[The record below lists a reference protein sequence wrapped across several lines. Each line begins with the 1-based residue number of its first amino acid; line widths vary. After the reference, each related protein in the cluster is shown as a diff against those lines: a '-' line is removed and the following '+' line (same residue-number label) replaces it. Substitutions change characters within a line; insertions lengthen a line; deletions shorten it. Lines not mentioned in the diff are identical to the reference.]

1 MQRGR
6 DASLELAYA
15 ASDAYEHEDAN
26 LAVIDE
32 VLDHLFARADVAELD
47 AVALR
52 RDLRFVLAT
61 NRTAP
66 GCMRMM
72 AQADELRTANA
83 HVQAA
88 SGRRERQIWRK
99 HARKVHAELTQQ
111 VATTLD
117 ALLAESR

>member
-1 MQRGR
+1 MPRGLN
-6 DASLELAYA
+6 ASLELAYA

-52 RDLRFVLAT
+52 RDLRFVLTT

-66 GCMRMM
+66 SCMRMM
-72 AQADELRTANA
+72 ALADEFRAANA
-83 HVQAA
+83 HVQGAP
-88 SGRRERQIWRK
+88 GRRERQVWRK
-99 HARKVHAELTQQ
+99 DARNLQAELTQQ

>member
-1 MQRGR
+1 MPGGR

-26 LAVIDE
+26 LAVIDR
-32 VLDHLFARADVAELD
+32 VLDDLFERAEVAELD

-52 RDLRFVLAT
+52 RDLRFVLTT

-66 GCMRMM
+66 SCMRMM
-72 AQADELRTANA
+72 ALADEIRTANA
-83 HVQAA
+83 HVHAA
-88 SGRRERQIWRK
+88 AGRRERQVWRK

-111 VATTLD
+111 VAVTLD
-117 ALLAESR
+117 ALLDESH